1 MLDWT
6 TVVEMLPYMPGTH
19 SAQSVKWQGKN
30 HRQIFKLTIKIFWLQ
45 NDVAS
50 DTVCLCGLTV
60 KCPQYNYSVIFSR
73 WRQFAPHLLHGSLG
87 ISVGSAIFRRPY
99 CRSRKTNP
107 NPNSNIAGPTR
118 VRRRLS
124 TRHCGGAGDNLAKT
138 DSSPL
143 NAWPL

>member
-87 ISVGSAIFRRPY
+87 ISVGSAIFGRPY
-99 CRSRKTNP
+99 YRTIGRAFGTSVCRMS
-107 NPNSNIAGPTR
+107 
-118 VRRRLS
+118 VCRLS
-124 TRHCGGAGDNLAKT
+124 VTFFCIVAKQCILAKKT
-138 DSSPL
+138 D
-143 NAWPL
+143 